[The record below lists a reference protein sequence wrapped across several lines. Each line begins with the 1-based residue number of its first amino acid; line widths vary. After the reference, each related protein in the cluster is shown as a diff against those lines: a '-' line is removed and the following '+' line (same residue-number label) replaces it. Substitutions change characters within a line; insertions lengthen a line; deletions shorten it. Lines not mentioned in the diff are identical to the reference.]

1 MKDCML
7 QKVNEWIKRDG
18 LDGPSQRVDLVYKRN
33 YLFSILREN
42 MTLQEIGRLFNRR
55 HSLVIHGIKTHE
67 KMMSET
73 YEYNGM
79 EIKGNLAYLA
89 VINEYKKEYDNLLSN
104 GDQHQQAVL
113 RVFRDSST
121 EDQGGKIAADSG
133 AGESPY
139 SKGCAQ

>member
-1 MKDCML
+1 ML
-7 QKVNEWIKRDG
+7 DKIKEWIERDG
-18 LDGPSQRVDLVYKRN
+18 LDGPSQRTDLVYKRN
-33 YLFSILREN
+33 YLFSILRDS

-67 KMMSET
+67 SMMSET

-79 EIKGNLAYLA
+79 EIKGNLAYLS

-104 GDQHQQAVL
+104 GDEHQQAVL
-113 RVFRDSST
+113 CVTRDGSA

>member
-1 MKDCML
+1 MRICML
-7 QKVNEWIKRDG
+7 DQIKQWIKRDG

-104 GDQHQQAVL
+104 GDEHQQAVL
-113 RVFRDSST
+113 RVIRDSAT
-121 EDQGGKIAADSG
+121 EDQGGQIAADSG

>member
-1 MKDCML
+1 ML
-7 QKVNEWIKRDG
+7 DKIKEWIERDG

-42 MTLQEIGRLFNRR
+42 MTLQQIGNLFNRH
-55 HSLVIHGIKTHE
+55 HSVVIHGLKQHE

-79 EIKGNLAYLA
+79 EIKGNLAYLS
-89 VINEYKKEYDNLLSN
+89 VIKEFKKEYDNLLSN
-104 GDQHQQAVL
+104 GDEHQQAVL
-113 RVFRDSST
+113 RVIGDSTT
-121 EDQGGKIAADSG
+121 EDQRGQIAADSG

-139 SKGCAQ
+139 SKGCSQ

>member
-1 MKDCML
+1 ML
-7 QKVNEWIKRDG
+7 EKIKEWIERDG
-18 LDGPSQRVDLVYKRN
+18 LDGPSQRIDLVYKRD
-33 YLFSILREN
+33 YLFSVLREN
-42 MTLQEIGRLFNRR
+42 MTLQDIGKLFNRH
-55 HSLVIHGIKTHE
+55 HSVVIHGLKQHE

-79 EIKGNLAYLA
+79 EIKGNLSYLA

-104 GDQHQQAVL
+104 GDKHQQAVL

-133 AGESPY
+133 ASESPY

>member
-1 MKDCML
+1 ML

-18 LDGPSQRVDLVYKRN
+18 LDGPSQRIDLVYKRN

-104 GDQHQQAVL
+104 GDEHQQAVL
-113 RVFRDSST
+113 RVFRDSAT
-121 EDQGGKIAADSG
+121 EDQGGQIAADSG

>member
-7 QKVNEWIKRDG
+7 DKIKEWIERDG
-18 LDGPSQRVDLVYKRN
+18 LDGPSQRIDLVYKRN

-42 MTLQEIGRLFNRR
+42 MTLQQIGSLFNRH
-55 HSLVIHGIKTHE
+55 HSVVIHGLKQHE

-79 EIKGNLAYLA
+79 EIKGNLAYLS
-89 VINEYKKEYDNLLSN
+89 VIKEYRKEYDNLLSN
-104 GDQHQQAVL
+104 GDEHQQAVL
-113 RVFRDSST
+113 RVIGDSTT
-121 EDQGGKIAADSG
+121 EDQRGQIAADSG

-139 SKGCAQ
+139 SKGCSQ

>member
-1 MKDCML
+1 ML
-7 QKVNEWIKRDG
+7 EKIKQWIERDG
-18 LDGPSQRVDLVYKRN
+18 LDGPSQRIDLVYKRS

-42 MTLQEIGRLFNRR
+42 MTLQQIGNLFNRH
-55 HSLVIHGIKTHE
+55 HSVVIHGLKQHE

-79 EIKGNLAYLA
+79 EIKGNLAYLS

-104 GDQHQQAVL
+104 GDEHQQAVL
-113 RVFRDSST
+113 CVNRYSSS

>member
-1 MKDCML
+1 ML
-7 QKVNEWIKRDG
+7 EKIKELIEKDG
-18 LDGPSQRVDLVYKRN
+18 LDGPSQRIDLVYKRS

-42 MTLQEIGRLFNRR
+42 MTLQEIGNLFNRH
-55 HSLVIHGIKTHE
+55 HSVVIHGLKQHK

-79 EIKGNLAYLA
+79 EIKGNLAYLS

-104 GDQHQQAVL
+104 GDEHQQAVL
-113 RVFRDSST
+113 CVNRDSSS
-121 EDQGGKIAADSG
+121 ENQGGKIAADSG

>member
-1 MKDCML
+1 ML
-7 QKVNEWIKRDG
+7 EKIKEWIERDG
-18 LDGPSQRVDLVYKRN
+18 LDGPSQRVDLVYKRD
-33 YLFSILREN
+33 YLFSVLREN
-42 MTLQEIGRLFNRR
+42 MTLQDIGKLFNRH
-55 HSLVIHGIKTHE
+55 HSVVIHGLKQHE

-79 EIKGNLAYLA
+79 EIKGNLSYLA

-104 GDQHQQAVL
+104 GDKHQQAVL

-133 AGESPY
+133 ASESPY

>member
-1 MKDCML
+1 MRICML
-7 QKVNEWIKRDG
+7 DQIKQWIKRDG

-79 EIKGNLAYLA
+79 EINGNLAYLA
-89 VINEYKKEYDNLLSN
+89 VINEYKKEYDNLFSN
-104 GDQHQQAVL
+104 GDEHQQAVL

>member
-1 MKDCML
+1 ML
-7 QKVNEWIKRDG
+7 DKIKEWIKRDG
-18 LDGPSQRVDLVYKRN
+18 LDGPSQRIDLVYKRD
-33 YLFSILREN
+33 YLFSVLREN
-42 MTLQEIGRLFNRR
+42 MTLQEIGRLFNRH
-55 HSLVIHGIKTHE
+55 HSVVIHGLKQHE
-67 KMMSET
+67 KLMSET
-73 YEYNGM
+73 YDYNGV
-79 EIKGNLAYLA
+79 EIKGNLSYLA

-104 GDQHQQAVL
+104 SNEHQQAVL

>member
-1 MKDCML
+1 ML
-7 QKVNEWIKRDG
+7 DKIKEWIERDG

-42 MTLQEIGRLFNRR
+42 MTLQQIGSLFNRH
-55 HSLVIHGIKTHE
+55 HSVVIHGLKQHE

-79 EIKGNLAYLA
+79 EIKGNLAYLS
-89 VINEYKKEYDNLLSN
+89 VIKEYRKEYDNLLSN
-104 GDQHQQAVL
+104 GDEHQQAVL
-113 RVFRDSST
+113 RVIGDSTT
-121 EDQGGKIAADSG
+121 EDQRGQIAADSG

-139 SKGCAQ
+139 SKGCSQ

>member
-1 MKDCML
+1 ML
-7 QKVNEWIKRDG
+7 EKIKQWIERDG
-18 LDGPSQRVDLVYKRN
+18 LDGPSQRIDLVYKRS

-42 MTLQEIGRLFNRR
+42 MTLQQIGNLFNRH
-55 HSLVIHGIKTHE
+55 HSVVIHGLKQHE

-79 EIKGNLAYLA
+79 EIKGNLAYLS

-104 GDQHQQAVL
+104 GDKHQQAVL
-113 RVFRDSST
+113 CVTRYGSS